1 MGWKDLSFRKKLTII
16 FGSLILLTVAISFFT
31 SRSVSHVVNDKNR
44 LLKLEE
50 QGDSL
55 SDYVANHGAMIGQ
68 MYAALSDDEKKNL
81 GDDADEKKCGLGT
94 WLESS
99 DRSDLEKAL
108 PGIADSVKSLEE
120 PHRVFHE
127 SVSKISSLV
136 QNRTEENKV
145 DVIVQGHGVI
155 KTESGASLQTINAAM
170 DKINA
175 EIHSEAD
182 RISDSLNSS
191 ANTVRIQINAMVV
204 LAVLF
209 TLMIGIVFSR
219 SVLSRIRI
227 LIEFSDR
234 IATGDLTAD
243 IAMDQ
248 KDEFGELAA
257 SLKTMSGKLGTMFSH
272 IVSEIVNLS
281 SSSNV
286 LFSVANT
293 LAEGAGGMSERSF
306 TVAAAAE
313 EMSSNMNTVAA
324 ASEESST
331 SITMVAAATEEM
343 TSSVTAIACDL
354 EKARAITVEAVSKA
368 RDASEKVND
377 LGYAA
382 SDITKVTETITEIS
396 EQTNLLALNATIEA
410 ARAGEAGKGFAVV
423 ANEIKELA
431 RQTAQATQDIKDK
444 VKGIQDSTTGTS
456 LEIVEI
462 SKVIHH
468 VNDIVTSIA
477 SSVDEQARATAEI
490 AGNVSQASIGI
501 QEVNVNVAQCSLVAG
516 EIAKDIS
523 HVSQISGEFKNGSR
537 HVSDSAGELS
547 SFASQIKTMVGSF
560 RLPESD
566 VMESDGTGAEN
577 IDIPDLIV
585 FDDKI
590 RIGLTDIDS
599 QHRKLVDL
607 INRLHKSMK
616 LRQGKAQSGHILDE
630 LVDYT
635 VTHFQFEENLMK
647 KYGYQEADDHFL
659 KHKDLVAKVGDFRN
673 RFTQGNATLSMDL
686 MDFLKDWLLIHINVT
701 DRKYVTFFKS
711 KGLS

>member
-1 MGWKDLSFRKKLTII
+1 
-16 FGSLILLTVAISFFT
+16 
-31 SRSVSHVVNDKNR
+31 
-44 LLKLEE
+44 
-50 QGDSL
+50 
-55 SDYVANHGAMIGQ
+55 
-68 MYAALSDDEKKNL
+68 
-81 GDDADEKKCGLGT
+81 
-94 WLESS
+94 
-99 DRSDLEKAL
+99 
-108 PGIADSVKSLEE
+108 
-120 PHRVFHE
+120 
-127 SVSKISSLV
+127 
-136 QNRTEENKV
+136 
-145 DVIVQGHGVI
+145 
-155 KTESGASLQTINAAM
+155 
-170 DKINA
+170 
-175 EIHSEAD
+175 
-182 RISDSLNSS
+182 
-191 ANTVRIQINAMVV
+191 
-204 LAVLF
+204 
-209 TLMIGIVFSR
+209 
-219 SVLSRIRI
+219 
-227 LIEFSDR
+227 
-234 IATGDLTAD
+234 
-243 IAMDQ
+243 
-248 KDEFGELAA
+248 
-257 SLKTMSGKLGTMFSH
+257 
-272 IVSEIVNLS
+272 
-281 SSSNV
+281 
-286 LFSVANT
+286 
-293 LAEGAGGMSERSF
+293 
-306 TVAAAAE
+306 
-313 EMSSNMNTVAA
+313 
-324 ASEESST
+324 
-331 SITMVAAATEEM
+331 
-343 TSSVTAIACDL
+343 
-354 EKARAITVEAVSKA
+354 
-368 RDASEKVND
+368 
-377 LGYAA
+377 
-382 SDITKVTETITEIS
+382 VTETITEIS

-566 VMESDGTGAEN
+566 VMESDGTNAEN

-616 LRQGKAQSGHILDE
+616 LRQGKAQSGHILNE

-647 KYGYQEADDHFL
+647 KYGYQESDDHFL

-701 DRKYVTFFKS
+701 DRKYVPFFKS